1 MGIGAT
7 RVKNRPTT
15 TTTTMSSEGEDD
27 ETKEDRRFTTPRS
40 RAGDDDGDGD
50 GDGGDGGG
58 TSVRRRIHGFGGRED
73 GFRSPERMRMDR
85 KSPAAWGTMPG
96 NERRGRRTKMVVD
109 VSALRRVFERI
120 DANGDGEIR
129 LEEFLDAWSTDPET
143 AELLTE
149 GSETAHNG
157 RGLDEADKLRH
168 AQDVF
173 DKIDADH
180 SESVSFEE
188 FVKYFEVESKKRT
201 PGKSQAVADA
211 SSLDFSVASLKT
223 LFDMIDENG
232 DGEVSLAE
240 LLKAWVSEPEIGNF
254 LRKAWQKANKNAS
267 WGEGKQRIQEIFH
280 EIDDDRNESVSFA
293 EFVQYFQGKSG
304 GPFTGGGRMMSG
316 GPFTGAPADPE
327 ETITKP
333 LCCLS
338 LCIGSNAA
346 EHALKYAERTK
357 MPQPKCC
364 LFCCVT

>member
-1 MGIGAT
+1 M
-7 RVKNRPTT
+7 TT
-15 TTTTMSSEGEDD
+15 TSSDGEDD
-27 ETKEDRRFTTPRS
+27 GGTDDRRFTTPRS
-40 RAGDDDGDGD
+40 RAGDDDGD
-50 GDGGDGGG
+50 DGGDGGG
-58 TSVRRRIHGFGGRED
+58 TPVRRRIHGGGGRAD
-73 GFRSPERMRMDR
+73 GFRSPERMRMER
-85 KSPAAWGTMPG
+85 KSPAGWGTVPE
-96 NERRGRRTKMVVD
+96 NERRGRRTKTVVD

-129 LEEFLDAWSTDPET
+129 LDEFLDAWSTDPET

-149 GSETAHNG
+149 GSETAHDG
-157 RGLDEADKLRH
+157 RGLDDADRLRH

-188 FVKYFEVESKKRT
+188 FVKYFEVELEKQT
-201 PGKSQAVADA
+201 PGKSQTVADA
-211 SSLDFSVASLKT
+211 STLDFSVASLKT

-240 LLKAWVSEPEIGNF
+240 LLKAWVSEPEIGDF
-254 LRKAWQKANKNAS
+254 LRKAWQKANKKAS
-267 WGEGKQRIQEIFH
+267 WGEGKQRIQEIFR

-293 EFVQYFQGKSG
+293 EFVQYFQGKNG
-304 GPFTGGGRMMSG
+304 GSFTSAGRMAH
-316 GPFTGAPADPE
+316 APADPK

-357 MPQPKCC
+357 MPQPRCC

>member
-1 MGIGAT
+1 
-7 RVKNRPTT
+7 
-15 TTTTMSSEGEDD
+15 MSSEGEDD
-27 ETKEDRRFTTPRS
+27 ETTDDRRFTTPRS
-40 RAGDDDGDGD
+40 RAGDDDGDG
-50 GDGGDGGG
+50 GEGGGEGGGG
-58 TSVRRRIHGFGGRED
+58 TSVRRRIHGVGGGRED

-96 NERRGRRTKMVVD
+96 NERRGRRTKTVVD

-188 FVKYFEVESKKRT
+188 FVKYFEVESKKQT

-304 GPFTGGGRMMSG
+304 GSFTGGGRMMR
-316 GPFTGAPADPE
+316 APADPE